1 MLSLSNPL
9 GQILGGYKLV
19 ELIGSGAMA
28 TVYKAHQ
35 LTLDRWVAL
44 KLLHYKDNQAL
55 LRFQREARAIA
66 LLRHRNILIVY
77 EYGEEGWPYLAM
89 EYVEGGALSAYLAKN
104 KLEWPKAVNLLIP
117 VAEALHYAH
126 QQGIIH
132 RDVKPSNIL
141 LSDQEWPL
149 LADFGLVKVLTGPDQ
164 PVTQSGASMGT
175 PAYVAPEQA
184 RGLAIDQRADIYSLG
199 VVLYEMVAGR
209 LPFNYS
215 NVNKMLLAHISEPVP
230 PPRLFNPLAPVE
242 LEKII
247 LKAMRKLPAERYQNT
262 EQMITALKEVVAS
275 TPTSAQVEAAPL
287 SFDLSLDDLARP
299 PSPLEA
305 SLRLPA
311 KDLTLPVP
319 AKERVI
325 IGRTHRN
332 IVADIDLGP
341 HGGSQLGISRRHAC
355 LIRQDQGWAID
366 DLESL
371 NGTFVNSI
379 QVKPGHPVPLHDG
392 DQIRCSRMSLVFSL
406 SPVTP

>member
-1 MLSLSNPL
+1 
-9 GQILGGYKLV
+9 
-19 ELIGSGAMA
+19 MA
-28 TVYKAHQ
+28 TVFKAHQ

-44 KLLHYKDNQAL
+44 KLLHYKDNEAL

-66 LLRHRNILIVY
+66 QLRHRNILIVY
-77 EYGEEGWPYLAM
+77 EYGEEGWPYIAM
-89 EYVEGGALSAYLAKN
+89 EYVERGALSAHLAKN
-104 KLEWPKAVNLLIP
+104 KVDWSKAVNLLIP

-126 QQGIIH
+126 RQGIIH

-149 LADFGLVKVLTGPDQ
+149 LADFGLAKVLTGLDK

-230 PPRLFNPLAPVE
+230 PPRLFNPQTPPE

-262 EQMITALKEVVAS
+262 EQMITALKEIAAS
-275 TPTSAQVEAAPL
+275 TSTLAQAEALPV
-287 SFDLSLDDLARP
+287 SFDLSPDDLDRL
-299 PSPLEA
+299 PSQFAA

-311 KDLTLPVP
+311 KDLMLPIP

-325 IGRTHRN
+325 IGRTHRDM
-332 IVADIDLGP
+332 VADIDLGP

-355 LIRQDQGWAID
+355 LIWQNERWSID
-366 DLESL
+366 DLDSL
-371 NGTFVNSI
+371 NGTYVNGI
-379 QVKPGHPVPLHDG
+379 QVKPGHPVPLHEG
-392 DQIRCSRMSLVFSL
+392 DQIRCSRMSLVFLL
-406 SPVTP
+406 SPASS